1 MFTETYYLAHLFQI
15 EKYVENEGIK
25 QGNEKR
31 KGNKKEGKKTTM

>member
-1 MFTETYYLAHLFQI
+1 MFTETYYLAHLFHI